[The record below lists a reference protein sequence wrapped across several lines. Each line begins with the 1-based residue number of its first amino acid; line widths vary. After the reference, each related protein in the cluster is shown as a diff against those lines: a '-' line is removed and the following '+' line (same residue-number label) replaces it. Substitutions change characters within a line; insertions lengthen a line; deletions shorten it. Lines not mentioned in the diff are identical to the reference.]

1 MRPPRSLCTYRRKL
15 FQLARLFVW
24 QMLTHTHTRREKWR
38 VRWRSTHWAIL
49 LISNS
54 KLVYLLFRCL
64 HFTFSIIRLHILI
77 VFFLLVNITIYRCV
91 LWMNVNCAFQRTYR
105 LHIWT
110 NFIFRSFIPVLI
122 RPLRSDDFV
131 QNSTNHSTKTWQYF
145 FLFVVCHIE
154 QHNYGISPHFQ
165 AMHVS
170 IEQTY
175 CTFCH
180 LAIKTKHAKRE
191 RAKCSLW
198 WFYAVPYK

>member
-1 MRPPRSLCTYRRKL
+1 MGPPVHFVHIAEKL

-110 NFIFRSFIPVLI
+110 NFFFSLIHSRSHSSASLGWFRTKFNKSLN
-122 RPLRSDDFV
+122 
-131 QNSTNHSTKTWQYF
+131 QNLTIF

>member
-1 MRPPRSLCTYRRKL
+1 MRPPVHFVHIAEKL

-24 QMLTHTHTRREKWR
+24 QMLTHTREEKNDEYDEEAHTELYCWFRIANLCICSF
-38 VRWRSTHWAIL
+38 VAY
-49 LISNS
+49 IS
-54 KLVYLLFRCL
+54 L
-64 HFTFSIIRLHILI
+64 
-77 VFFLLVNITIYRCV
+77 FLLSVCIFWLCFSFWSTSPFTDVFYG
-91 LWMNVNCAFQRTYR
+91 WMWIVHFRE
-105 LHIWT
+105 HIDCI
-110 NFIFRSFIPVLI
+110 FERIFFFRSFIPVLI